1 MALALYFSGTPPCPF
16 YCCHS
21 LSLSLTLLMRNYA
34 QLLSVR
40 HQWTLTPLW
49 SYDFVLL
56 CPWQSNWPF
65 FIWKSKHVSDWTV
78 VVRVERKERIARKK
92 KRKNRRIRIE
102 KLILKF
108 EEEWWILIQSYL
120 TVGANILELSRSHF
134 PSLSFLLLF
143 SPLCSFFFYC
153 LRLLLTRW
161 PILSLICTQNRH
173 PCLHTDWVCSR

>member
-21 LSLSLTLLMRNYA
+21 LWRCWCVTTPSYFLSGTSERWHRFEVMISFSYVHDKATDLSLYGKANTWVIER
-34 QLLSVR
+34 LLSE
-40 HQWTLTPLW
+40 
-49 SYDFVLL
+49 
-56 CPWQSNWPF
+56 
-65 FIWKSKHVSDWTV
+65 WKEK
-78 VVRVERKERIARKK
+78 KELQGKK

-143 SPLCSFFFYC
+143 FPLCSFFFYC

-161 PILSLICTQNRH
+161 TILSLICTQNRH